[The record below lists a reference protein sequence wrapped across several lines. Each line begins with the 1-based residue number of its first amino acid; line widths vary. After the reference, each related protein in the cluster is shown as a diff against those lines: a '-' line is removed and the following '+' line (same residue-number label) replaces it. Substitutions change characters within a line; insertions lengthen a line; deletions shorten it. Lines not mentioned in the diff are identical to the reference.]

1 LQGAAQILAG
11 YSLGK
16 ADLLRRAVSKKNKEI
31 LDKEFVAFRDGMRER
46 NYSEEVT
53 RA

>member
-1 LQGAAQILAG
+1 M
-11 YSLGK
+11 
-16 ADLLRRAVSKKNKEI
+16 SKKNNEI
-31 LDKEFVAFRDGMRER
+31 LDREFIAFRDGMRER

>member
-1 LQGAAQILAG
+1 M
-11 YSLGK
+11 
-16 ADLLRRAVSKKNKEI
+16 SKKNKEI
-31 LDKEFVAFRDGMRER
+31 LDKGFIPFRDGMRER